1 MVLKPKTPKIL
12 GIIIVKKCKVHKVTR
27 CVSAFED
34 LLGCLGS
41 MATRTMGVAS
51 KLSGVKGEQ
60 AGEVDR
66 VADFKTHSS
75 RPPIPDRRGQGKD
88 INR

>member
-1 MVLKPKTPKIL
+1 MMQ
-12 GIIIVKKCKVHKVTR
+12 
-27 CVSAFED
+27 D

-60 AGEVDR
+60 AGVEDR
-66 VADFKTHSS
+66 VADFRTCSS
-75 RPPIPDRRGQGKD
+75 RPPIPEREDRDRID
-88 INR
+88 P